1 MKQFVVIGLGTFG
14 YNLAVELSK
23 QGHQVLAL
31 DTDKEIVDDIKD
43 LVTDAIVLDVMDK
56 DALAEFITGSFDAAI
71 LGLGERN
78 MEATVLAIVH
88 LRQLGVKNIIVK
100 SMNNV
105 RGDVYLSVGATE
117 VIYPEKESALRLSRK
132 LTIPALID
140 QIPLAPEYSVVE
152 VALPDGFAGKSL
164 RTLRLREKYG
174 VTVIAIKDVLK
185 DSLVLVPEPDQTLPA
200 DSALIIIGRHT
211 DIDKL
216 KQFE

>member
-1 MKQFVVIGLGTFG
+1 
-14 YNLAVELSK
+14 
-23 QGHQVLAL
+23 
-31 DTDKEIVDDIKD
+31 
-43 LVTDAIVLDVMDK
+43 
-56 DALAEFITGSFDAAI
+56 
-71 LGLGERN
+71 